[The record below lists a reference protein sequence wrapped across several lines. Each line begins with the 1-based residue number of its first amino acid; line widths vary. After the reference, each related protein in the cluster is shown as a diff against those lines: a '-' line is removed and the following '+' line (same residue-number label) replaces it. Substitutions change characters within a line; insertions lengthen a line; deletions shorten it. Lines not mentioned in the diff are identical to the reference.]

1 MPKISQKC
9 PRDNCSNQFL
19 HLRVNVNV
27 FVFLSFYIKTVL
39 DFMCVP
45 YFVRKMH
52 KKFKKKA
59 QNFVFQE
66 VSDET
71 GRWTIAEDK
80 QN

>member
-1 MPKISQKC
+1 
-9 PRDNCSNQFL
+9 
-19 HLRVNVNV
+19 
-27 FVFLSFYIKTVL
+27 
-39 DFMCVP
+39 MCVP

-71 GRWTIAEDK
+71 GRWTIAEDTNK
-80 QN
+80 IDAYSHFYLFLFFFIRAFYLLR